1 MKLLQTTLMTLTD
14 LFKKYSEKMF
24 NFVDVQKVLLE
35 KLMGGNF
42 SGKASDLIKSML
54 INTECVKLDRKRLN

>member
-35 KLMGGNF
+35 KLMGSNF